1 MKKLLLAFV
10 FLPMLSFAQSKTLN
24 DTIPGIKN
32 SKLIICKPKK
42 DLKIGY
48 SIDGKDVDYASF
60 IAVNMDLVDDL
71 KFTKPNSKYPD
82 GKIELFLK
90 KNKQTKKSNYCWI
103 FFACSCY

>member
-1 MKKLLLAFV
+1 
-10 FLPMLSFAQSKTLN
+10 S
-24 DTIPGIKN
+24 IPGIKN

-60 IAVNMDLVDDL
+60 IAVYMDLVDDV

-90 KNKQTKKSNYCWI
+90 K
-103 FFACSCY
+103 